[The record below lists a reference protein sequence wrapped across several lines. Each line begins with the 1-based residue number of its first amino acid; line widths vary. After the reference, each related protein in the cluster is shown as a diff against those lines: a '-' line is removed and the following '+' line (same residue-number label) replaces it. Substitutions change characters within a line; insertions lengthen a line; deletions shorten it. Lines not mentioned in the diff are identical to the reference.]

1 MTDCCDE
8 TAWLDRK
15 ITETMALIDAW
26 EAAQLAFADSNTQ
39 TYQLDTG
46 QTRQMVTRAQL
57 GSIDLTI
64 QRLYSRLATLRARKG
79 GCSQFNLRPGW

>member
-1 MTDCCDE
+1 MVTCCDD
-8 TAWLDRK
+8 TVWLDEK
-15 ITETMALIDAW
+15 IAATKALIDAW
-26 EAAQLAFADSNTQ
+26 EAAALAFADSNTQ

-64 QRLYSRLATLRARKG
+64 QRLYSRLATLQARRG
-79 GCSQFNLRPGW
+79 GCVQVNMRPGW